1 MDINTAILCIT
12 TLVAMAGVVRIVVA
26 IGGKVSLG
34 GQTGTLHANV
44 WLKSPS
50 AKPLGAAA
58 WIIWLS
64 KGLEFK
70 G

>member
-26 IGGKVSLG
+26 IGGKASLG

-50 AKPLGAAA
+50 AKSRVRLLG
-58 WIIWLS
+58 S
-64 KGLEFK
+64 YGYPKG
-70 G
+70 